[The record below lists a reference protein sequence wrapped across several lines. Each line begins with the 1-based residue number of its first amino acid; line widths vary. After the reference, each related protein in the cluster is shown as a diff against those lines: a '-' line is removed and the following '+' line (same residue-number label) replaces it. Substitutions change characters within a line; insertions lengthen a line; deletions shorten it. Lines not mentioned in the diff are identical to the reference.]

1 MDNQPYDLAAMAEAD
16 IQTIRGED
24 LTDAGGIFLDPAI
37 PPELRPRYILQAAGN
52 PYCFRVDDLG
62 VKREFTEGALPL
74 QDVLCGFFLRK
85 KGGCHGT
92 ETPGGR

>member
-16 IQTIRGED
+16 IQTIRRED
-24 LTDAGGIFLDPAI
+24 LTDAGGISLTRPFPQSSA
-37 PPELRPRYILQAAGN
+37 PRYILQAAGN
-52 PYCFRVDDLG
+52 PYCFRVGDLS
-62 VKREFTEGALPL
+62 VKLDFTEDAPPL

>member
-37 PPELRPRYILQAAGN
+37 PQSSAPGTSCRRQAIPIASAW
-52 PYCFRVDDLG
+52 
-62 VKREFTEGALPL
+62 TIWA
-74 QDVLCGFFLRK
+74 
-85 KGGCHGT
+85 
-92 ETPGGR
+92 